1 MAQMKGNFIK
11 RTFHIL
17 TDAFQNCV
25 KRFPVTVCY
34 AVALS
39 AYLMYLLATDME
51 GDKKWLLVWAYF
63 FSVGTLLSLTLHLWT
78 EEMKSTAK
86 KVIIQVVANALLFAD
101 TLFLYNLTSEQS
113 YLEIG
118 IAHGAGILAL
128 GISVFFLSFT
138 KEKNDIPSWN
148 FAMHTTTSYITAS
161 IVGYIMS
168 GGISLLVLSLHML
181 FNVEV
186 SGKCYGYILII
197 CSVLL
202 PLLLFLG
209 MLPRGEEKHNRQ
221 AQSLNFLNGTIHYLF
236 LPLVGGYL
244 LVLYLYT
251 ARILAN
257 WELPIGWVSWL
268 VVTLM
273 AGCIAIEFGLYPTR
287 IKDGKR
293 TDEWIARW
301 LPALVLPLLMLMT
314 VGIVRRFN
322 DYGVTINRLYILTLN
337 IWFYIVCIGLIL
349 IRARRINWIPVSFAV
364 IFLLTSVLPVNYASI
379 TRSSILKSLKAE
391 LEKTCD
397 KPLPLSRDTYN
408 AWLETLPAKT
418 AMEVNDKFLYLDDWF
433 GRKGL
438 AELVEKDV
446 SFYTAKYHYGAL
458 SDNDL
463 EYKSYSGKTND
474 SDSIAVPKGYDR
486 FIAISEKSAG
496 IPYKYVETGVLPVSL
511 EDCTG
516 GKKDSV
522 YIDLK
527 TLKELDEKEY
537 GKMPAT
543 RFECNSKEIQFVLTQ
558 FSLWYYEGNGEDIR
572 LNISGYLFKK

>member
-1 MAQMKGNFIK
+1 MKGNFIK

-17 TDAFQNCV
+17 TEAFQNCV

-34 AVALS
+34 VLALS
-39 AYLMYLLATDME
+39 MYLAYLVATDAE
-51 GDKKWLLVWAYF
+51 GDRKWLSVWAYF

-86 KVIIQVVANALLFAD
+86 KIIIQVAANALLFAD
-101 TLFLYNLTSEQS
+101 TLFLYNLTSEES
-113 YLEIG
+113 YIEIG

-148 FAMHTTTSYITAS
+148 FAMHTITSFVTAHV
-161 IVGYIMS
+161 VGYIMS
-168 GGISLLVLSLHML
+168 GGISLLVFSLHKL
-181 FNVEV
+181 FDVDV
-186 SGKCYGYILII
+186 SGKCYLYILIL

-202 PLLLFLG
+202 PMLLFLG
-209 MLPRGEEKHNRQ
+209 MLPQGEEKHDRQ
-221 AQSLNFLNGTIHYLF
+221 PQSLNFLNGTIHYLF

-251 ARILAN
+251 ARILSN

-287 IKDGKR
+287 IRDGKR
-293 TDEWIARW
+293 VDEWIARW
-301 LPALVLPLLMLMT
+301 MPALALPLLMLMT

-337 IWFYIVCIGLIL
+337 IWFYIVCLGLIFT
-349 IRARRINWIPVSFAV
+349 RARRINWIPVSFAA

-379 TRSSILKSLKAE
+379 TRDILLKDVRAE
-391 LEKTCD
+391 LEQTCD
-397 KPLPLSRDTYN
+397 KPLPLSREAYN
-408 AWLETLPAKT
+408 AWLGTLPEHT
-418 AMEVNDKFLYLDDWF
+418 ALEINDKFLYLDDWF

-438 AELVEKDV
+438 ADLVETDV
-446 SFYTAKYHYGAL
+446 SFYTAKYHYNASSG
-458 SDNDL
+458 NNMG
-463 EYKSYSGKTND
+463 YKSYHGEANYR
-474 SDSIAVPKGYDR
+474 DSIAIPEGYDR
-486 FIAISEKSAG
+486 FIAISEKSSD
-496 IPYKYVETGVLPVSL
+496 IPHKYVETGVLPVSL
-511 EDCTG
+511 GDYTSGE
-516 GKKDSV
+516 KDSV

-527 TLKELDEKEY
+527 TLKELDKKEY

-543 RFECNSKEIQFVLTQ
+543 RFKCNSKEMQFVLTE
-558 FSLWYYEGNGEDIR
+558 FSVWYYEGNDEDIH